1 MKAVEV
7 KDLIPGMVL
16 EKKAVS
22 AGGTVVMNAGDTVTE
37 ASITALHMNYIFS
50 VYIVD
55 ESIPL
60 PGGDDDKVYSSR
72 SERIKNSPEFKE
84 FKRRYEATVVDVKS
98 RMNDIVERNSKTLDT
113 EGLLRE
119 PLELLQDKST
129 LEIFDMLHNL
139 RSYDDTTYI
148 HSINVALISG
158 IIARWARLPE
168 SEIQLAIL
176 CGLIH
181 DIGKL
186 EIPDSI
192 IKKPGKLTAAEYKAV
207 KNHTIDGYKILD
219 DYDIKGDLKNAAL
232 MHHERADGTGYPF
245 SLHDNQI
252 TRMAKIVS
260 IADVYDA
267 MTSARSYRGP
277 LCPFSVIDIMIAEG
291 LQKYDTRL
299 ILIFLE
305 NMGSTY
311 LNNRVR
317 LTDEE
322 EGEIVFVE
330 KNHPSRPIVK
340 TDDGKM
346 ICLKDTDLRVQEIL

>member
-22 AGGTVVMNAGDTVTE
+22 AGGVVVMNAGDTVSE
-37 ASITALHMNYIFS
+37 ASITALRMNYIFS

-60 PGGDDDKVYSSR
+60 PGGDGGEVFSSR

-139 RSYDDTTYI
+139 RSYE
-148 HSINVALISG
+148 
-158 IIARWARLPE
+158 ARFSE
-168 SEIQLAIL
+168 SDIQLAIL

-186 EIPDSI
+186 AIPDAI
-192 IKKPGKLTAAEYKAV
+192 IKKPGKLTATEYKAV

-219 DYDIKGDLKNAAL
+219 NYDIKGELKNAAL
-232 MHHERADGTGYPF
+232 MHHERSDGTGYPF
-245 SLHDNQI
+245 ALHDNQI

-299 ILIFLE
+299 ILTFLE

-317 LTDEE
+317 LTDLE

-330 KNHPSRPIVK
+330 KNNPSRPIVK

-346 ICLKDTDLRVQEIL
+346 ISLKDTNLRVQEIL